1 MTETCFKW
9 LKRKYPIVLNKIESH
24 NPVDCR
30 DFELSDSDCDY
41 LYVDVNA
48 LILTRGVTQYTDYH
62 PEHDA
67 YIFSTFVIVLTS
79 WFHLLTLD
87 VSCI

>member
-1 MTETCFKW
+1 MTETFFKW

-24 NPVDCR
+24 NPVDYR
-30 DFELSDSDCDY
+30 DFELSDCDC
-41 LYVDVNA
+41 LYVDVDA
-48 LILTRGVTQYTDYH
+48 LILTRGVTQCTDYH

-67 YIFSTFVIVLTS
+67 EIFSTFVIVLTS
-79 WFHLLTLD
+79 WFHLLILD